1 MILLHTQKIARHFG
15 SETLFDNVSM
25 EIKENARIGLVGRNG
40 AGKTTLLNIL
50 SGREEP
56 DEGFVHRKKDC
67 TIGYLDQHTGL
78 ESDLTIWEEMEKLT
92 EPIKQIERE
101 MHAIEQQLSDESL
114 DKQSD
119 TYTDLLSR
127 YDFLQQ
133 SFREHN
139 GYGIES
145 EIRSVLHG
153 FRYYPEDYD
162 TPISNLSGGQKTRLA
177 LAKLLLEKKDLLIL
191 DEPTNHLDIDTLS
204 WLESYLQNYSKA
216 LLIVSHDRYFLDKVV
231 KNIYE
236 VSRGSVENYPGNYSN
251 YLKQKAEKIKREWKV
266 FEKQQKKMAKLEDF
280 VNRNLVRASTTKRA
294 QARRKQL
301 EKMDPLDKPQGDEKS
316 AHFQFIPERTS
327 GQVVLQTAD
336 LAIGYDSIPLSEHIN
351 LDIRKE
357 DSIAVVGPNGVGK
370 TTLLKTLY
378 KLIPSIS
385 GEIKYGTKVDMGYY
399 DQEQTTLND
408 KKSVLDEVWDDHPL
422 LSEQSVRTLLGSFLF
437 SGEDVD
443 KSIFSLSGG
452 EKARVALAKLA
463 LEKNNTL
470 LLDEPTN
477 HLDIDSKEVLENAL
491 IDFEGTLLFVSH
503 DRYFINRLAT
513 KVIELS
519 EDGATLYLGDYDY
532 YLQKKAEL
540 EAIESIDSSSDL
552 TDTTG
557 SHSLD
562 STSDQTAKLSF
573 EAQKERQKK
582 ERKLT
587 REIERIEKELEDL
600 EAALLNIQHELS
612 QPETFSDSSKTE
624 RLSKQNDTLF
634 SKQENLLIEWETLH
648 DTLENL

>member
-15 SETLFDNVSM
+15 AETLFDNVSM

-67 TIGYLDQHTGL
+67 IIGYLDQHTGL

-532 YLQKKAEL
+532 YLQKKGEL

-600 EAALLNIQHELS
+600 ETALLNIQHELS

-624 RLSKQNDTLF
+624 RLSKENDALS
-634 SKQENLLIEWETLH
+634 SKQENLLFEWETLH